1 MSIIEMLEKMKPDS
15 EQPFKEVP
23 EEPLYARPKNG
34 ETNAQIDAEV
44 TAALERAFPHFPR
57 LDRCF

>member
-1 MSIIEMLEKMKPDS
+1 MSIIEMLEQMRPDP
-15 EQPFKEVP
+15 EQPYKEVSQ
-23 EEPLYARPKNG
+23 EPLYARPKKG

-44 TAALERAFPHFPR
+44 TAALERAYPHFAR